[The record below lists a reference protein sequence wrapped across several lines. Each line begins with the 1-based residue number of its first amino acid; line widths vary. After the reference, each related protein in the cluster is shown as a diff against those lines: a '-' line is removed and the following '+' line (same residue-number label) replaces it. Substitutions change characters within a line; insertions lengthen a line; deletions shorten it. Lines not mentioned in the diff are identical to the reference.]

1 MFGIT
6 IIDNNELM
14 TLNAQLK
21 RIESKIDKL
30 ILSAGQELER
40 DMAERDEIDNL
51 MAKVQQNTD
60 AVQSAQTAMQGFVEI
75 TQKLTDEL
83 NNAVAEDNSAA
94 IKAAADALSANN
106 DQLLAAIPPMAQAIK
121 ANTRS

>member
-1 MFGIT
+1 MFGIS
-6 IIDNNELM
+6 IITDDELM
-14 TLNAQLK
+14 ALNAQLK

-40 DMAERDEIDNL
+40 DMAEQDEINNL
-51 MAKVQQNTD
+51 MAKVQANTD

-83 NNAVAEDNSAA
+83 NAAVAQDNSAA
-94 IKAAADALSANN
+94 IKAAADALAANN

>member
-6 IIDNNELM
+6 IIDDNELRA
-14 TLNAQLK
+14 LNAQLK
-21 RIESKIDKL
+21 RIESKIDRL

-40 DMAERDEIDNL
+40 DMAEKDEINNL

>member
-1 MFGIT
+1 MFGIS
-6 IIDNNELM
+6 IITDDELM
-14 TLNAQLK
+14 ALNAQLK

-40 DMAERDEIDNL
+40 DMAEQDEINNL

-83 NNAVAEDNSAA
+83 NAAVAQDNSAA
-94 IKAAADALSANN
+94 IKAAADALAANN

>member
-6 IIDNNELM
+6 ILGDEESKA
-14 TLNAQLK
+14 LNAQLK
-21 RIESKIDKL
+21 RIESKIDRL

-40 DMAERDEIDNL
+40 DMAEQDEINNL
-51 MAKVQQNTD
+51 MSKVQANTD
-60 AVQSAQTAMQGFVEI
+60 AVQAAQVAMKGFVDI

-83 NNAVAEDNSAA
+83 NTAISQDNSAA
-94 IKAAADALSANN
+94 IKAAADALSTNN

-121 ANTRS
+121 ANTR

>member
-6 IIDNNELM
+6 IIDNNEL
-14 TLNAQLK
+14 TALNAQLK

-83 NNAVAEDNSAA
+83 NSAVAEDNSAA